1 MGLFKMIILNIIY
14 IYLLITL
21 IFFIYLILLFLSNKE
36 QFFITLNN
44 INKNIKDKNKQIT
57 PEKLIKIILIISIL
71 WIITLPIYII
81 LNKKI

>member
-1 MGLFKMIILNIIY
+1 MIILNIIY

-21 IFFIYLILLFLSNKE
+21 IFFIYLILLLLFLSNKE
-36 QFFITLNN
+36 QFFIILNS
-44 INKNIKDKNKQIT
+44 INKNIKNKNKQIT

-81 LNKKI
+81 LNRKI

>member
-1 MGLFKMIILNIIY
+1 MIILNIIY
-14 IYLLITL
+14 IYILITL

>member
-36 QFFITLNN
+36 QFFIILNR
-44 INKNIKDKNKQIT
+44 INKNIKNKNKQIT
-57 PEKLIKIILIISIL
+57 PEKLIKIILITSIL

-81 LNKKI
+81 LNRKI

>member
-1 MGLFKMIILNIIY
+1 MGLFKMIILNIIH

>member
-1 MGLFKMIILNIIY
+1 MIILNIIY

-36 QFFITLNN
+36 QFFIILNN
-44 INKNIKDKNKQIT
+44 INKNINDKNKQIT
-57 PEKLIKIILIISIL
+57 SEKLIKIILIISIL

>member
-1 MGLFKMIILNIIY
+1 MIILNIIY

>member
-1 MGLFKMIILNIIY
+1 MIILNIIY

-36 QFFITLNN
+36 QFFIILNR
-44 INKNIKDKNKQIT
+44 INKNIKNKNKQIT
-57 PEKLIKIILIISIL
+57 PEKLIKIILITSIL

-81 LNKKI
+81 LNRKI